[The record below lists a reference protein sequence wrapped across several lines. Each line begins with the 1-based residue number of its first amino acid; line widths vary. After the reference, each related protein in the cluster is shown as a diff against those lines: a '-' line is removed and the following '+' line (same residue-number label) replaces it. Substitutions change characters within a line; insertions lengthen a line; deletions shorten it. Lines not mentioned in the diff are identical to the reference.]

1 VTKTT
6 EGQRSILFD
15 LLGLPLAVLLPVS
28 PLWAEEAGQGGSQR
42 EGQGREIGAITSVQ
56 GKVLMDHPDPDA
68 PFQAKTTDNLQFN
81 DVIETHGQSRTK
93 MLLHSGSILTV
104 GENSRVEIIEH
115 EHDQAS
121 AERSVTVRLV
131 QGSLRVF
138 VGNAFATAGSK
149 FEVQTPTASAVAHG
163 GVFVV
168 WVDKDTSGTANI
180 GTSGSVEFTSGGQTA
195 RLAPGEYSHAAARS
209 IPVPVALIE
218 AKAHPVV
225 HETIAATDLK
235 ESLRHEAPKDA
246 LREIGAPRAI
256 GLGLGGVGV
265 AGGAGGES
273 PAGDQ
278 GKAPDQSAGV
288 DAAQGGGQS
297 ASNTSPT
304 QPKHQAGTP
313 NPNRTPP
320 SVHSGAADRLLRPH
334 EGGPLRGEGRI
345 RR

>member
-1 VTKTT
+1 VTKAT

-15 LLGLPLAVLLPVS
+15 LLGLPLAVLLSAS
-28 PLWAEEAGQGGSQR
+28 PLWAAESGQGGSQR
-42 EGQGREIGAITSVQ
+42 GEQGGEIGAITSVQ

-104 GENSRVEIIEH
+104 GANSRVEIIEH
-115 EHDQAS
+115 RHDQARP
-121 AERSVTVRLV
+121 ERSVTVRLV
-131 QGSLRVF
+131 QGGLRVF
-138 VGNAFATAGSK
+138 VGSAFAAAGSK

-163 GVFVV
+163 GTFVV
-168 WVDKDTSGTANI
+168 WADKDTSGTANI
-180 GTSGSVEFTSGGQTA
+180 GTSGAVEFTSGGQTA
-195 RLAPGEYSHAAARS
+195 RLAPGEYSHAAAGS

-265 AGGAGGES
+265 EGQ
-273 PAGDQ
+273 AGDQ

-304 QPKHQAGTP
+304 QQKHQAGTP